1 MTKPYSVIPQVAIK
15 NNIDVLYF
23 ACLIPLHV
31 YFTEDGQ
38 MDKRIFLST
47 WKEIP
52 TQNEV
57 QYNLSNMTHNSGTTN
72 KEILNKTNGSM

>member
-1 MTKPYSVIPQVAIK
+1 M
-15 NNIDVLYF
+15 N
-23 ACLIPLHV
+23 V
-31 YFTEDGQ
+31 YFSEDGE

-57 QYNLSNMTHNSGTTN
+57 QFSLMNIPFSSGELNSELSGF
-72 KEILNKTNGSM
+72 EQ

>member
-1 MTKPYSVIPQVAIK
+1 MK
-15 NNIDVLYF
+15 NNVDILYF
-23 ACLIPLHV
+23 ACLVPMNV
-31 YFTEDGQ
+31 YFSEDGE

-57 QYNLSNMTHNSGTTN
+57 QFSLNNIPFSSGDL
-72 KEILNKTNGSM
+72 ILIGLILVNNIRIND